1 MIRRHLRRALGGVRD
16 LLIGPPKLPLVDEL
30 ARRDDRFDAFA
41 RTLDFVNYESV
52 PGDIMEFG
60 VFGGQSLALLARAH
74 SFDSKGMSRRV
85 VGFDSFAGL
94 PASCEQH
101 ARWRAGDCART
112 HAWHPLMPV
121 GTPVTPDLVR
131 GLFRACGLPE
141 PALEIGLF
149 EETVPRAIP
158 SRYGAAAVL
167 HVDCDLYEST
177 RDVLE
182 GVLPALQ
189 EGTVVLFDDWLHY
202 KASARMGEA
211 RAFQEFLDKHREWEA
226 VPWRAYATFCQAF
239 ILRRS

>member
-1 MIRRHLRRALGGVRD
+1 MIRRRLRRGLGRVRD
-16 LLIGPPKLPLVDEL
+16 LLLGRSELPLVDEL
-30 ARRDDRFDAFA
+30 ARRDDRFNAFA
-41 RTLDFVNYESV
+41 YALDFVNYERV

-74 SFDSKGMSRRV
+74 SFDPKGMSRRV
-85 VGFDSFAGL
+85 VGFDSFGGL
-94 PASCEQH
+94 PASGEPH

-112 HAWHPLMPV
+112 HSWHPLVPE
-121 GTPVTPDLVR
+121 GTRVTPDVVR
-131 GLFRACGLPE
+131 ALFRACGLPE
-141 PALEIGLF
+141 PALEVGLF

-158 SRYGAAAVL
+158 SRYEAVAVL

-182 GVLPALQ
+182 AVVPALQ
-189 EGTVVLFDDWLHY
+189 EGTVLLFDDWFHY

-211 RAFQEFLDKHREWEA
+211 RAFHEFLEKHREWDA